1 MALKLDVY
9 FFEGWRGVN
18 PSPVSRKRRGGST
31 GAGGAA
37 GCGAEMSF
45 PYPYTYTHTIY
56 NLLFKL

>member
-37 GCGAEMSF
+37 G
-45 PYPYTYTHTIY
+45 
-56 NLLFKL
+56 